1 MPKSDKLK
9 ISDEDVQAY
18 LLGEGSADVYDKI
31 QNVDDAAVS
40 SLDADDLKIKETLE
54 AFRKVDQLFNEA
66 IDQSIGIFINSS
78 ELFIQ
83 NFDIPKFSDP
93 TIIADDEL

>member
-31 QNVDDAAVS
+31 QNVDEAAVS

-66 IDQSIGIFINSS
+66 IDQSIGIPPHLSEQIDQALNSS
-78 ELFIQ
+78 QASAKKTFL
-83 NFDIPKFSDP
+83 SD
-93 TIIADDEL
+93 

>member
-9 ISDEDVQAY
+9 ISDEDIQAY

-66 IDQSIGIFINSS
+66 IDESIGIPPH
-78 ELFIQ
+78 LMKQ
-83 NFDIPKFSDP
+83 V
-93 TIIADDEL
+93 DEALNGSQRISKKHF